1 VPTARASIV
10 ARTKDSL
17 SLYAVAVAI
26 WGSTWLAIKF
36 QLGVVPPAISVVWR
50 FALAAAIL
58 FIYALAKRMSL
69 RFNLNEHLRMAAQG
83 ILLFGASYV
92 CVYLSEQYL
101 SSGLTAVIYSLLV
114 FWTMIGARALFQT
127 PITTVGV
134 IAALLGVG
142 GVALVFWPEVS
153 SLSSAR
159 DDVYG
164 LLIAIFGSVLSAGGN
179 LIAVQNHRRGMR
191 LIPVTVYSM
200 MYGSASVA
208 IYAILSRQLFI
219 VDWSAPYLASLLYL
233 AVFGSVVAFVA
244 YLTLQNRIGADRAS
258 YVAVIIPIVALGLS
272 TVFEDLHWHMNMVI
286 GVIACLSG
294 NLLAHK
300 PTFKAVAPK

>member
-1 VPTARASIV
+1 M
-10 ARTKDSL
+10 DSL

-50 FALAAAIL
+50 FALAAVIL
-58 FIYALAKRMSL
+58 FIYALAKRIPL
-69 RFNLNEHLRMAAQG
+69 RFSANEHLRMAAQG

-101 SSGLTAVIYSLLV
+101 TSGLIAVIYSLLV
-114 FWTMIGARALFQT
+114 FWTMIGARVLFQT
-127 PITTVGV
+127 PITMVGAL
-134 IAALLGVG
+134 AAILGVG

-153 SLSSAR
+153 SLSSAHG
-159 DDVYG
+159 DVYG
-164 LLIAIFGSVLSAGGN
+164 LGIAIFGSVLSAGGN
-179 LIAVQNHRRGMR
+179 LVAVQNHRRGMS

-208 IYAILSRQLFI
+208 IYAILGRELFI
-219 VDWSAPYLASLLYL
+219 FDWSAPYLWSLLYL

-244 YLTLQNRIGADRAS
+244 YLTLQNRIGVDRAS
-258 YVAVIIPIVALGLS
+258 YVSVIIPIVALGLS
-272 TVFEDLHWHMNMVI
+272 TLFENLHWHIYMVI
-286 GVIACLSG
+286 GVIACLLG

-300 PTFKAVAPK
+300 PTFKAVAHR